1 MADVLRYALVHIK
14 VYEPGSIGELSSLM
28 TVFYCVAMLN
38 LNYDASAGTKQHI
51 SQTNIPNWSVFVQC
65 RL

>member
-38 LNYDASAGTKQHI
+38 LNYEASAGRKQKVLRRI
-51 SQTNIPNWSVFVQC
+51 AQTGLFVWC
-65 RL
+65 HL